1 MPFTWNGISMMIDNA
16 ASKVREAQ
24 KAKKTQL
31 FVVAG
36 IVALGIILFIRK
48 K

>member
-1 MPFTWNGISMMIDNA
+1 MPLTWNGISMMIDNA

-24 KAKKTQL
+24 KAKRTSI
-31 FVVAG
+31 FIVAG
-36 IVALGIILFIRK
+36 IIGLGIILFLRK